1 MRTLFYNGDI
11 LTMESPRPAEAV
23 LTDGR
28 RIMAVG
34 DLSAIAPAGGKRNAD
49 RRSAGRRVTP
59 RIRRLRL

>member
-34 DLSAIAPAGGKRNAD
+34 DLSAIAPLAVNGTQIVD
-49 RRSAGRRVTP
+49 
-59 RIRRLRL
+59 LQDLLC